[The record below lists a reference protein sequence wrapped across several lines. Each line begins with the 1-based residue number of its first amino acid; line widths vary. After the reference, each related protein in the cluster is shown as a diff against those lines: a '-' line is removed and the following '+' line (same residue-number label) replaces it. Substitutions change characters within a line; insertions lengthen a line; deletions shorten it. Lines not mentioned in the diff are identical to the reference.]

1 MKEFKKVINS
11 FYLQDKLNPEV
22 WELPNE
28 KYMGDKDAQF
38 YKLKPEIRKKL
49 LQVADVF
56 LKTIDQDI
64 FIQDIILIGSLTGYN
79 WSEFSDF
86 DVHLL
91 YDFNEAGENKELYEE
106 LFHLKKTLFNASHDI
121 RIKGYEVEVFIQ
133 DSNEKEKSMGSYS
146 LVSDTWIRKPKK
158 ENFEVDEKKIKE
170 KAQQWMDII
179 DGVLENAEDEDLKDA
194 IDLVKKYKEKLR
206 KYRTCGLTKEGEY
219 SYENLVFKFL
229 RRTGYIKKLED
240 FKNKITDKKLS
251 LENLNIE

>member
-1 MKEFKKVINS
+1 MEGYNKIIDS
-11 FYLQDKLNPEV
+11 FYLQNDLNSDVWDKNKKDEV
-22 WELPNE
+22 
-28 KYMGDKDAQF
+28 QT

-106 LFHLKKTLFNASHDI
+106 LFRLKKTLFNASHDI

-133 DSNEKEKSMGSYS
+133 DSNEKEKSVGSYS
-146 LVSDTWIRKPKK
+146 IMNRKWIRFPEK
-158 ENFEVDEKKIKE
+158 EKFEVDEKKILE
-170 KAQQWMDII
+170 KANQWMDII
-179 DGVLENAEDEDLKDA
+179 DGVLENAEDLDLDEA
-194 IDLVKKYKEKLR
+194 LRLVKKYKNKLK
-206 KYRTCGLTKEGEY
+206 KYRTCGLQKGGEL
-219 SYENLVFKFL
+219 SYENLVFKYL
-229 RRTGYIKKLED
+229 RRSGYLSKLEN
-240 FKNKITDKKLS
+240 FKNKVANKKLS
-251 LENLNIE
+251 LEHEIFN

>member
-1 MKEFKKVINS
+1 MMNDKKIINS
-11 FYLQDKLNPEV
+11 FYLQDELNPDVWESQNKKNNKDPIVQDYKLNS
-22 WELPNE
+22 
-28 KYMGDKDAQF
+28 
-38 YKLKPEIRKKL
+38 EIRKKL
-49 LQVADVF
+49 LQVANVF
-56 LKTIDQDI
+56 LKTIDQNI

-86 DVHLL
+86 DLHLL

-133 DSNEKEKSMGSYS
+133 DSNLKEKSMGSYS
-146 LVSDTWIRKPKK
+146 LVSDKWIRVPEK
-158 ENFEVDEKKIKE
+158 EKFEIDEKKIKE
-170 KAQQWMDII
+170 KSQQWMDII
-179 DGVLENAEDEDLKDA
+179 DGVLETAKDEDLEDS

-229 RRTGYIKKLED
+229 RRTGYIKKLEE
-240 FKNKITDKKLS
+240 FKNNITNKKLS
-251 LENLNIE
+251 LEHQNIE

>member
-11 FYLQDKLNPEV
+11 FYLQDELNPEV
-22 WELPNE
+22 WETANE
-28 KYMGDKDAQF
+28 KYMGDEDAQS

-121 RIKGYEVEVFIQ
+121 RIKGYEVEVFVQ
-133 DSNEKEKSMGSYS
+133 
-146 LVSDTWIRKPKK
+146 
-158 ENFEVDEKKIKE
+158 ENFKIDEKKIKE
-170 KAQQWMDII
+170 KSQQWMDII
-179 DGVLENAEDEDLKDA
+179 DGVLENAKDEDLNDA

-206 KYRTCGLTKEGEY
+206 KYRTCGLSKEGEY

-240 FKNKITDKKLS
+240 FKNKITDKNLS
-251 LENLNIE
+251 LEHLNIE

>member
-1 MKEFKKVINS
+1 MKGYNKIIDS
-11 FYLQDKLNPEV
+11 FYLQNDLNSDVWDKNKKDEV
-22 WELPNE
+22 
-28 KYMGDKDAQF
+28 QT

-86 DVHLL
+86 DVHLM
-91 YDFNEAGENKELYEE
+91 YDFNEAGKNKELYEE
-106 LFHLKKTLFNASHDI
+106 LFRLKKTLFNASHNI
-121 RIKGYEVEVFIQ
+121 RIRGFEVEVFIQ

-146 LVSDTWIRKPKK
+146 LMSDEWIRVPEK
-158 ENFEVDEKKIKE
+158 EKFEIDEKKLKQ
-170 KAQQWMDII
+170 KTQQWMDII
-179 DGVLENAEDEDLKDA
+179 DGVLQNAQDEDLDDA
-194 IDLVKKYKEKLR
+194 ISLVKKYKEKLR
-206 KYRTCGLTKEGEY
+206 KYRTCGLSKEGEF

-229 RRTGYIKKLED
+229 RRSGYIKKLED

-251 LENLNIE
+251 LEHLNIE